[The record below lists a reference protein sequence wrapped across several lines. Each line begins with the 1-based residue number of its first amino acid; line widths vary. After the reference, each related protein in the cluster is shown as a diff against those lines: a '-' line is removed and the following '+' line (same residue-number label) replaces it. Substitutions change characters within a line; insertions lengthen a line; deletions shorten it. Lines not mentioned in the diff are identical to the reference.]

1 MNENERGSRTAR
13 SRSRRVCLRSAD
25 PPRARWLPGSL
36 RVKPEA
42 ASPLLTWGESG
53 GSRPGPTRRPHRGAH
68 TCGWGGLSGPG
79 SCLSGSGL
87 RRCSPRGASPPG
99 NRPVSQT
106 SEAARLPG
114 FRPRAARPGVG
125 FPETPAGSGPRE
137 PPSRG
142 PPAEKGRGLGSQLR
156 PLPAPPV
163 RAQGRAGMRGPA
175 PILTLAPSSFCA
187 AHDRGQKRA
196 EESCFSPRPNP
207 VLASKGVTRILG
219 RARWDAQTAL
229 SLLSFRR
236 ACVFALVCLCF
247 KLRLIYRV
255 VFVSAVRRSDSVIRI
270 LFEES
275 FPMGLS

>member
-42 ASPLLTWGESG
+42 ASPLLTSGESG

-68 TCGWGGLSGPG
+68 TCGWGGLSA
-79 SCLSGSGL
+79 SGL

-114 FRPRAARPGVG
+114 VRPRAARPGVG

-156 PLPAPPV
+156 PPRPPSTCPRPRWDEGTRSHPHPCTV
-163 RAQGRAGMRGPA
+163 FVLR
-175 PILTLAPSSFCA
+175 PS
-187 AHDRGQKRA
+187 RQRA
-196 EESCFSPRPNP
+196 EKGRGVLLLSPPEPCSGLQRHHAHPGP
-207 VLASKGVTRILG
+207 GSLG
-219 RARWDAQTAL
+219 RSDRSIS
-229 SLLSFRR
+229 SLL
-236 ACVFALVCLCF
+236 LPGLCF
-247 KLRLIYRV
+247 RT
-255 VFVSAVRRSDSVIRI
+255 S
-270 LFEES
+270 LFM
-275 FPMGLS
+275 F